1 MSEIDFE
8 SQVSS
13 GDEGAGGERLVP
25 VGEAIRYRK
34 RAQSAEQEAATLQQ
48 QLEASEEKSKQLAR
62 ELDEAK
68 HERELI
74 ASLTAAGASDLEAAV
89 LLAKA
94 RMEGTDGDVDS
105 VVEQLRKEKTYL
117 FEDVETSGV
126 ASKTAGVRERKPS
139 GQSVLDRAAKRAATS
154 GSRADMQEYLRV
166 RRQFV

>member
-1 MSEIDFE
+1 MSEVDLE

-13 GDEGAGGERLVP
+13 GDEGTGGERLVP

-48 QLEASEEKSKQLAR
+48 QLETSLEKNEQLAG
-62 ELDEAK
+62 ELSEVK
-68 HERELI
+68 LERGLI
-74 ASLTAAGASDLEAAV
+74 ASLVAAGARDLETAV

-94 RMEGTDGDVDS
+94 RMEGADGDVDS
-105 VVEQLRKEKTYL
+105 VIEQLRKEKSYL
-117 FEDVETSGV
+117 FEEAGTGAVI
-126 ASKTAGVRERKPS
+126 AKTAGVKERKPG
-139 GQSVLDRAAKRAATS
+139 GQSVLERAAKRAASS

>member
-1 MSEIDFE
+1 MSEVDLE

-34 RAQSAEQEAATLQQ
+34 RAQGAEQEAATLQQ
-48 QLEASEEKSKQLAR
+48 QLEASEEKSKQLTR

-74 ASLTAAGASDLEAAV
+74 ASLVAAGARDLEAAV

-94 RMEGTDGDVDS
+94 RMNGADSDVDS
-105 VVEQLRKEKTYL
+105 AIKQLRKEKSYL
-117 FEDVETSGV
+117 FEEAETGAV
-126 ASKTAGVRERKPS
+126 ITKTASVKERKPG
-139 GQSVLDRAAKRAATS
+139 GQSVLKRAAKRAAS
-154 GSRADMQEYLRV
+154 SASRADMLEYMRV